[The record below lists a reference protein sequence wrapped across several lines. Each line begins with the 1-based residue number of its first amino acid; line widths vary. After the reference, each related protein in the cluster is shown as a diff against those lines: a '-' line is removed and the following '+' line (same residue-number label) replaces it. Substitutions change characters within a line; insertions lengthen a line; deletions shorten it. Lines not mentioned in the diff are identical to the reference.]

1 MKIYYIDD
9 SFFAKTDVAH
19 AMRYKLKVILEEQQV
34 DCLLISSTGQYQREI
49 EHFQDEFSDIMIY
62 TNGSYQWK
70 SSLSIFV
77 DPCKATIDGLTM
89 QALSQSYCIFDSET
103 HECHRIYLNFFQQ
116 EETSIVSL
124 IQEQIENILSSKDE
138 HSVKY
143 KH

>member
-19 AMRYKLKVILEEQQV
+19 TMRYKLKVVLEEQQV

-49 EHFQDEFSDIMIY
+49 EHFQEEFSDIVMY

-70 SSLSIFV
+70 SSLSIHV

-89 QALSQSYCIFDSET
+89 QSLSQSYCIFDSEV
-103 HECHRIYLNFFQQ
+103 HEFRRIYLNFFRQ